1 MLPISSSKDAA
12 RLPFSFH
19 PSLPILVFVAL
30 SPFGFVPKAIAQA
43 VSEVI
48 ITGNPLAKSQN
59 ANNVSSLSGIE
70 LTQQGQSTLGETL
83 NNLPG
88 VSSTYFG
95 PNASRPI
102 VRGLDGDRIRVL
114 SNSGASLDVSSLSYD
129 HAVPLDVLSTER
141 IEVLRGPAALQYGG
155 SAIGGVVNVIDNRI
169 PRKPMEGVLG
179 KFQLQGASGNQEMSK
194 GALLET
200 GFGPWVLHVDAFDR
214 HSKDVKVPQGLACN
228 KPGSPTLS
236 KRICNSANDA
246 NGGAFGGSLFFDQGY
261 MGLSLQTYKSRYGT
275 VAEDDVT
282 IGMKSERA
290 ALEGEWRPRQG
301 LIKNVEWQISQ
312 TRYQHTEYEGGQ
324 AGTLFANKGHDGRI
338 QLKHKPWTSG
348 AGTWEGVWG
357 LQTEE
362 GRFSADGAEAFAPFS
377 QTQTKALFVIEE
389 YSLGKA
395 SFNVGVRREQISVQS
410 LGNPDPSSNFELGTR
425 KFSPQSYALS
435 SSWQWLP
442 QWRLSANVSRTER
455 APKDYEL
462 FAKGLHI
469 ATAAWERGQSGLG
482 LEKAKSMDL
491 TAQWQ
496 QDAHQMKLTAF
507 QSRFANFIGLLG
519 TGEEEVVDGETF
531 PVLMY
536 SGVRA
541 KFSGFEAS
549 GQWRLMQSAGTLDLT
564 WRADS
569 VRAQNLSTGQAL
581 PRIAPLRFG
590 SSLVHAS
597 GPWNAH
603 LGFDWH
609 AAQNRVP
616 EPIGDANKGATS
628 AFTLWHAHVGYKQ
641 KVSGGVLNWFA
652 RVDNLSNQWAYSSTS
667 ILTST
672 APGKAPL
679 PGRSVKL
686 GVLAAF

>member
-1 MLPISSSKDAA
+1 MFQLSSLKDTSCA
-12 RLPFSFH
+12 PYSFH
-19 PSLPILVFVAL
+19 ISLPILATVAMFQ
-30 SPFGFVPKAIAQA
+30 FGFVPKAIAQV

-59 ANNVSSLSGIE
+59 ANNVSSLSGMN

-114 SNSGASLDVSSLSYD
+114 SNSGASMDVSSLSYD

-169 PRKPMEGVLG
+169 PRKPMQGILG
-179 KFQLQGASGNQEMSK
+179 KVQLQGASGNQEVSK
-194 GALLET
+194 AALLEI
-200 GFGPWVLHVDAFDR
+200 GFGPWVLHADAFDR
-214 HSKDVKVPQGLACN
+214 QSKDVKVPQALPCA
-228 KPGSPTLS
+228 KPGSLALD

-246 NGGAFGGSLFFDQGY
+246 SGGAFGASLFFDQGF
-261 MGLSLQTYKSRYGT
+261 MGLSLQTYQSQYGT
-275 VAEDDVT
+275 VAEDEVT

-290 ALEGEWRPRQG
+290 SLEGGWRPRSG
-301 LIKNVEWQISQ
+301 LIKSVEWQASQ
-312 TRYQHTEYEGGQ
+312 SLYQHTEFEGID

-338 QLKHKPWTSG
+338 QLKHKPWRSD

-357 LQTEE
+357 WQTEQ

-377 QTQTKALFVIEE
+377 HTRTQALFAIEE
-389 YSLGKA
+389 YSIGKA
-395 SFNVGVRREQISVQS
+395 SFNVGVRREQVSVRS
-410 LGNPDPSSNFELGTR
+410 LGNPDPSVDRFEIGTR
-425 KFSPQSYALS
+425 KFSPQSYAFS

-442 QWRLSANVSRTER
+442 QWRLSANASRTER

-462 FAKGLHI
+462 FANGPHI

-482 LEKAKSMDL
+482 LEKANSMDL

-496 QDAHQMKLTAF
+496 QGPHDLKLTAF

-519 TGEEEVVDGETF
+519 TSEFQEDLPLQV
-531 PVLMY
+531 Y

-549 GQWRLMQSAGTLDLT
+549 GQWRLMQSGGTLDLT

-569 VRAQNLSTGQAL
+569 VRAQNLNTEEAL

-590 SSLVHAS
+590 ASLVSAS
-597 GPWNAH
+597 GPWSAH

-609 AAQNRVP
+609 AAQKRVP
-616 EPIGDANKGATS
+616 EASLATPQ
-628 AFTLWHAHVGYKQ
+628 FTLWHGHVGYRQ
-641 KVSGGVLNWFA
+641 KVPGSVLNWFA
-652 RVDNLSNQWAYSSTS
+652 RVDNLSNQWAYSATS

-686 GVLAAF
+686 GVLASF

>member
-1 MLPISSSKDAA
+1 MFFISSRNAG
-12 RLPFSFH
+12 RR
-19 PSLPILVFVAL
+19 
-30 SPFGFVPKAIAQA
+30 SPFAYHASLSSLALITLSSVGFAPQAIAQA

-48 ITGNPLAKSQN
+48 ITGNPLSRAQN
-59 ANNVSSLSGIE
+59 ANNVSTLSGMN
-70 LTQQGQSTLGETL
+70 LTHQGQSTLGETL

-102 VRGLDGDRIRVL
+102 VRGLDGDRVRVL
-114 SNSGASLDVSSLSYD
+114 SNSGSSMDVSSLSYD

-169 PRKPMEGVLG
+169 PRKPMQGVLG
-179 KFQLQGASGNQEMSK
+179 KIQLQGASGNQEVSK

-200 GFGPWVLHVDAFDR
+200 GLGSWVLHADAFDR
-214 HSKDVKVPQGLACN
+214 QSKDVTVPKALPCT
-228 KPGSPTLS
+228 KPGSPVLD

-246 NGGAFGGSLFFDQGY
+246 SGGAVGASLFFDQGF
-261 MGLSLQTYKSRYGT
+261 MGLSLQTYKSQYGT
-275 VAEDDVT
+275 VAEDEVT

-290 ALEGEWRPRQG
+290 AFEGEWRPQTH
-301 LIKNVEWQISQ
+301 LIKSIEWQASQ
-312 TRYQHTEYEGGQ
+312 TRYQHTEFEGNEV
-324 AGTLFANKGHDGRI
+324 GTVFANKGHDGRI
-338 QLKHKPWTSG
+338 QIKHKAWKSG

-357 LQTEE
+357 WQTEQ
-362 GRFSADGAEAFAPFS
+362 GRFSANGAEAFAPFS
-377 QTQTKALFVIEE
+377 HTQTQALFAIEE
-389 YSLGKA
+389 FSAGKA
-395 SFNVGVRREQISVQS
+395 SFNVGVRREQVSVRS
-410 LGNPDPSSNFELGTR
+410 LGNPDPSVDRFELGIR
-425 KFSPQSYALS
+425 KFSPQSYAIA

-442 QWRLSANVSRTER
+442 DWRLSANLSRTER

-462 FAKGLHI
+462 FANGPHI

-482 LEKAKSMDL
+482 LEKANSMDL
-491 TAQWQ
+491 TAKWQ
-496 QDAHQMKLTAF
+496 QGAHDIKLTAF
-507 QSRFANFIGLLG
+507 QSHFGNFIGLLG
-519 TGEEEVVDGETF
+519 SLEVEEAL
-531 PVLMY
+531 PVQVY
-536 SGVRA
+536 QGVRA

-549 GQWRLMQSAGTLDLT
+549 GQWRLMQSKGSLDLT

-569 VRAQNLSTGQAL
+569 VRALNLNTNEDL

-590 SSLVHAS
+590 ASLVHAS
-597 GPWNAH
+597 GPWSAH

-616 EPIGDANKGATS
+616 QGSSTTP
-628 AFTLWHAHVGYKQ
+628 AFALWHGHVGYRQ
-641 KVSGGVLNWFA
+641 KVSGSVLNWFA
-652 RVDNLSNQWAYSSTS
+652 RVDNFSNQWAYSATS

>member
-1 MLPISSSKDAA
+1 MFQKKLPTVVLLCMAQLYIS
-12 RLPFSFH
+12 
-19 PSLPILVFVAL
+19 PSAQ
-30 SPFGFVPKAIAQA
+30 AQA

-48 ITGNPLAKSQN
+48 ITGNPLSKTQN
-59 ANNVSSLSGIE
+59 QNNVISLSGME
-70 LTQQGQSTLGETL
+70 LTQKGQSTLGETL

-102 VRGLDGDRIRVL
+102 VRGMEGDRIRVL
-114 SNSGASLDVSSLSYD
+114 SNSGASSDVSSLSFD

-155 SAIGGVVNVIDNRI
+155 SAMGGVVNVIDNRI

-179 KFQLQGASGNQEMSK
+179 KFQLQGASGNQEVAR
-194 GALLET
+194 GALLEA
-200 GFGPWVLHVDAFDR
+200 GFGSWVFHADVFDR
-214 HSKDVKVPQGLACN
+214 DSQDVKVPKALSCS
-228 KPGSPTLS
+228 KPGSPVLA

-246 NGGAFGGSLFFDQGY
+246 SGGAFGGSLFFDQGFV
-261 MGLSLQTYKSRYGT
+261 GFALQTYQSHYGT

-290 ALEGEWRPRQG
+290 ALEGAWRPSNG
-301 LIKNVEWQISQ
+301 LLQSVEWQASQ
-312 TRYQHTEYEGGQ
+312 TRYRHTEFEGLET
-324 AGTLFANKGHDGRI
+324 GTVFANKGHDGRI
-338 QLKHKPWTSG
+338 QLKHKPWAPGVG
-348 AGTWEGVWG
+348 AWEGVWG
-357 LQTEE
+357 WQTEQ

-377 QTQTKALFVIEE
+377 HTRMQALFAIEE
-389 YSLGKA
+389 YSVGKA
-395 SFNVGVRREQISVQS
+395 SFNVGVRREQVSVQS
-410 LGNPDPSSNFELGTR
+410 LGNPDSSVDRFVLVTR

-435 SSWQWLP
+435 SSWQGLP
-442 QWRLSANVSRTER
+442 QWRFGANVSRTER

-462 FAKGLHI
+462 FANGPHV
-469 ATAAWERGQSGLG
+469 ATAAWEKGQPGLG
-482 LEKAKSMDL
+482 LEKANSTDV

-496 QDAHQMKLTAF
+496 QGAHQLKLTAF

-519 TGEEEVVDGETF
+519 TADEIDAL
-531 PVLMY
+531 PVQVY
-536 SGVRA
+536 EGVRA

-549 GQWRLMQSAGTLDLT
+549 GQWRLLQSAGTLDLT
-564 WRADS
+564 WRADA
-569 VRAQNLSTGQAL
+569 VRAQNLSTDEAL
-581 PRIAPLRFG
+581 PRIAPLRLG
-590 SSLVHAS
+590 ASLVHAS
-597 GPWNAH
+597 GPWNSH

-616 EPIGDANKGATS
+616 EGAQATPTF
-628 AFTLWHAHVGYKQ
+628 ALWHAHLAYKQ
-641 KVSGGVLNWFA
+641 KVSGGALNWFA
-652 RVDNLSNQWAYSSTS
+652 RLDNLSNQWAYSATS

-686 GVLAAF
+686 GVLASF